1 MTPPKPDRPK
11 NTSGPRPDR
20 AANLVNP
27 KLRGLLDYWN
37 TLRGPARWP
46 RRSELGPASFKH
58 LLPNIFLIEVLDEGA
73 DFFHRLAGE
82 AVIAAHCYDI
92 VRTRVSDVDYGS
104 EERGEGVMRFYRS
117 IVNRGEAVRLTGRF
131 DFLVQDFLEF
141 ESIYLPLSRDGEKV
155 DYIFGASVFQSV
167 FGTART

>member
-1 MTPPKPDRPK
+1 
-11 NTSGPRPDR
+11 
-20 AANLVNP
+20 
-27 KLRGLLDYWN
+27 
-37 TLRGPARWP
+37 
-46 RRSELGPASFKH
+46 
-58 LLPNIFLIEVLDEGA
+58 
-73 DFFHRLAGE
+73 
-82 AVIAAHCYDI
+82 
-92 VRTRVSDVDYGS
+92 
-104 EERGEGVMRFYRS
+104 MRFYRS